1 MQVIIYP
8 RRVTVVLVHASRSGR
23 APVIVRVAAGV
34 AAPLD
39 LDDQVVFAVIVET
52 GSEREAEP
60 GVRRSGDVLGT
71 LVIDLYRRVAA
82 VVAGEIGRERRLIG
96 VAEFKAKIVERTGT
110 YRRAG
115 EPLPLHNGPRRDG
128 VSAQNQVLAPY
139 GIDAS
144 TSPERV
150 RSRYARATDGN
161 GTRERGAGS

>member
-8 RRVTVVLVHASRSGR
+8 RRVTVVLIHASRGGR

-39 LDDQVVFAVIVET
+39 LDDQVVFAVVVET

-96 VAEFKAKIVERTGT
+96 VAEFKAKIVERARSHGRTSV
-110 YRRAG
+110 
-115 EPLPLHNGPRRDG
+115 PFPLHDGPRGDG
-128 VSAQNQVLAPY
+128 VSTQNQVLAPY

-144 TSPERV
+144 TPAERV
-150 RSRYARATDGN
+150 RGRYARATDRN